1 VPGER
6 TSDLQAIVRARL
18 RQVEARQHRRG
29 ARPRLE
35 VDLLGPVQVRWR
47 GRPIPSGGV
56 NADALLALLALRGGL
71 RGREEV
77 STELWP
83 EGGGAS
89 LTWLR
94 QAIWRLRRAIGNG
107 ADEVLLA
114 GHDRLGLAPELDL
127 DVDVAAFEAALAA
140 RPSEPARAVSLYR
153 GDLLEGSVLE
163 CFSRDRERLAD
174 LFENALGAMASSC
187 LARGDLDGAEQAA
200 TRLVGRDPLRED
212 AHALLITI
220 HGIRG
225 ERSRVVRR
233 YRRLRGLLAQE
244 LAVAPLPETELAYAA
259 ALEAA
264 ERRSRERV
272 ADRAVGAGAVDAEA
286 GGALTA
292 SSAKGGRAASRDARE
307 TTG

>member
-1 VPGER
+1 MPGES

-18 RQVEARQHRRG
+18 LQVEARQGRRG
-29 ARPRLE
+29 TRPRLE

-47 GRPIPSGGV
+47 GRPVPSGGA

-89 LTWLR
+89 LAWLR
-94 QAIWRLRRAIGNG
+94 QAIWRLRRAIGDG
-107 ADEVLLA
+107 ADQVLLA

-127 DVDVAAFEAALAA
+127 AVDVAAFEAALAA
-140 RPSEPARAVSLYR
+140 RPSQPVRAVTLYR
-153 GDLLEGSVLE
+153 GELLEGSALE
-163 CFSRDRERLAD
+163 CFARDRERLAD
-174 LFENALGAMASSC
+174 LYENVLGAVASMC
-187 LARGDLDGAEQAA
+187 FARGDLDGAEQAA

-220 HGIRG
+220 HGLRG

-264 ERRSRERV
+264 ERRSRQRV
-272 ADRAVGAGAVDAEA
+272 ADGAVAVAIEDTEA
-286 GGALTA
+286 LGTLPRSGV
-292 SSAKGGRAASRDARE
+292 KVGPAARRDARE